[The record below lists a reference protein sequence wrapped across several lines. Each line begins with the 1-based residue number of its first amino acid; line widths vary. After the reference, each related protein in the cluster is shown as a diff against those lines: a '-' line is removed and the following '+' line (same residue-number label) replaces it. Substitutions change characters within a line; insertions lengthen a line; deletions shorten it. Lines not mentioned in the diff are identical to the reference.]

1 MSRKLLV
8 AAALLATAATLAAQ
22 TPAPPRPTGN
32 ANAMNGVDS
41 FPDPGAVKYAGSVE
55 PHAPQIDLYLSDW
68 QGSLPRAEHGS
79 LVLRDILTH
88 GDNFAPAQRGAV
100 LQALDFLAMGRLA
113 SGNTTT
119 VEHMTGQQEV
129 YYILSGTGSIISA
142 GVTTPLHKDSAVLV
156 PANLDFSLTCTGN
169 DDLML
174 YVISEPIPEHFVPH
188 TTVVVKD
195 ESQVHQRTPG
205 ANDPYIVGG
214 ASGHWAHIV
223 KELFSPADGLA
234 TMQSVI
240 TVTINPH
247 TMGEPHPHVL
257 GHEEIWAA
265 ISGTTLALVGTSLR
279 LQHPGM
285 AYMLRP
291 DGATVHSNI
300 NASDEPAKFLYFAH
314 FPPSMD
320 YIHAIPPAI
329 PLPK

>member
-1 MSRKLLV
+1 MRCTLLTLALFAV
-8 AAALLATAATLAAQ
+8 AASLTAQ

-41 FPDPGAVKYAGSVE
+41 YPNPGAIKYAQALD
-55 PHAPQIDLYLSDW
+55 PHAPQPDIYLSDW

-88 GDNFAPAQRGAV
+88 GDNFAPIERGAV
-100 LQALDFLAMGRLA
+100 LSALNFLALGRLA
-113 SGNTTT
+113 PGNITTT
-119 VEHMTGQQEV
+119 DKLTGRQEV
-129 YYILSGTGSIISA
+129 YFILSGTGSVTASGI
-142 GVTTPLHKDSAVLV
+142 TTPLHANSAVLV
-156 PANLDFSLTCTGN
+156 PANLAFSLANSGD
-169 DDLML
+169 DDLTM
-174 YVISEPIPEHFVPH
+174 YVICEPIPEDFIPK
-188 TTVVVKD
+188 TAIVVKD
-195 ESQVHQRTPG
+195 ESQVRQRTPG
-205 ANDPYIVGG
+205 KDDPYIVGG

-223 KELFSPADGLA
+223 RELFSPADGLA

-265 ISGTTLALVGTSLR
+265 ISGTTLAMLGTSLR
-279 LQHPGM
+279 EQRPGM

-291 DGATVHSNI
+291 DNYTVHSNI

-314 FPPSMD
+314 FPPTMD
-320 YIHAIPPAI
+320 YIHAVPPAV
-329 PLPK
+329 PVPAK